1 MHHMSRR
8 LVITVED
15 DQYDLLN
22 ELANR
27 TRISMA
33 EHIRTFIDKE
43 LRPHARPNLGGF
55 TVAFT
60 RRPDEPFVGRR
71 PGIKLD

>member
-1 MHHMSRR
+1 MSRR
-8 LVITVED
+8 LLITLED
-15 DQYDLLN
+15 DQYDILC
-22 ELANR
+22 ELSKR

-33 EHIRTFIDKE
+33 EHIRTFIDRE

-55 TVAFT
+55 ALAFT

-71 PGIKLD
+71 PGIKID